1 MLMHRKY
8 SRKTPSTYSSR
19 ALANLVRI
27 PRYVSHSQTAGR
39 INPVS
44 MTKAAKPLE
53 IFCTLCFSRISAFR
67 SEKTPCPAMGDS
79 SPISKPLK
87 VSFHRV

>member
-1 MLMHRKY
+1 
-8 SRKTPSTYSSR
+8 
-19 ALANLVRI
+19 
-27 PRYVSHSQTAGR
+27 
-39 INPVS
+39 